1 MKIIFHFFIFYLLLN
16 KINSQRIKNYHT
28 SFKNGE
34 KINIIAGSINSFKTQ
49 IPYDLYYLNL
59 CAPEDIN
66 IFPLNLGEILLSG
79 QSYES
84 NYQLN
89 INQSVKCK
97 LLCTEKITRRNF
109 NNINS
114 LINKEYFINYYL
126 DNLPV
131 GLAKTDKNN
140 TKTKKIRFDKG
151 IPLGYI
157 ENNITYI
164 YNYYKIY
171 IELNEVIIYDNYNLP
186 KKEYNIIGFYIEPFS
201 INIPEYKNC
210 FERNKIIERQILK
223 VNEYINFYYDIIYIY
238 TNKTYDERIN
248 KYYLSDNSIHKNNI
262 IIGYLIILF
271 LSLILI
277 YIYIHSIKN
286 EKDIKNNIIIS
297 EEEINEYGWRSLS
310 FEVFRSPKYIELL
323 SVIVGTGIQLFLMLF
338 YSLFFVNIGLLRPRN
353 GGSYFSIMVM
363 IFIFLGII
371 SGYSTS
377 RFYKMLKGKNW
388 IILTLI
394 SILFFPIIFTIIFI
408 IINLIYKKEN
418 SSAFFE
424 FENFYSVIFV
434 WLLEYSPLIF
444 LGILIGFL
452 QKRIN
457 LPGKI
462 SPIPSPISIE
472 TIPWYLKLR
481 YACILAGFPSF
492 YAIFVE
498 LFYIM
503 DSFWRQNIYSFNK
516 YLLESLIVLII
527 INSEISILFTYFN
540 LCKGDYRWW
549 WKSIFIGSSPGFYLI
564 LFSIIYVFTM
574 NLFEYNSVI
583 ICLCFMLFISII
595 ITIICAS
602 AGLIFSF
609 VFFTAIYSTINI

>member
-1 MKIIFHFFIFYLLLN
+1 M
-16 KINSQRIKNYHT
+16 
-28 SFKNGE
+28 
-34 KINIIAGSINSFKTQ
+34 
-49 IPYDLYYLNL
+49 
-59 CAPEDIN
+59 
-66 IFPLNLGEILLSG
+66 
-79 QSYES
+79 
-84 NYQLN
+84 
-89 INQSVKCK
+89 
-97 LLCTEKITRRNF
+97 
-109 NNINS
+109 
-114 LINKEYFINYYL
+114 
-126 DNLPV
+126 
-131 GLAKTDKNN
+131 
-140 TKTKKIRFDKG
+140 
-151 IPLGYI
+151 
-157 ENNITYI
+157 
-164 YNYYKIY
+164 
-171 IELNEVIIYDNYNLP
+171 
-186 KKEYNIIGFYIEPFS
+186 
-201 INIPEYKNC
+201 
-210 FERNKIIERQILK
+210 
-223 VNEYINFYYDIIYIY
+223 
-238 TNKTYDERIN
+238 
-248 KYYLSDNSIHKNNI
+248 
-262 IIGYLIILF
+262 
-271 LSLILI
+271 
-277 YIYIHSIKN
+277 
-286 EKDIKNNIIIS
+286 
-297 EEEINEYGWRSLS
+297 S
-310 FEVFRSPKYIELL
+310 FEVFRNPKNIELL

-394 SILFFPIIFTIIFI
+394 SILFFPIIFIIIFI